1 MNKGIAII
9 AARGGSKGV
18 PRKAVKR
25 LGGWPLINWTLRAAV
40 DSNQFDYIFVTTD
53 DAEIE
58 QVVNIDFRDVQV
70 IRRPGY
76 LATDWVQTDEV
87 LRQALRQLFYESE
100 KWFGG
105 RKITVDDVPYVAFL
119 DPTCPFRDKDDIAKA
134 VSLYLTK
141 KHFGISSTVLC
152 VVRDRKFHWRRRG
165 QDTTIESIIEN
176 TNGLF
181 EPVNHDPL
189 MRVGRQTTS
198 SWLYRE
204 SGAVY
209 IFDPIKFLERGNY
222 RQPPYIGYLLDES
235 HAIEIDELFDWL
247 MAETMLKAKNH
258 DNL

>member
-76 LATDWVQTDEV
+76 LATDEVQTDEV
-87 LRQALRQLFYESE
+87 YRQALRQIFYEPE

-105 RKITVDDVPYVAFL
+105 RKTTVDDVPYVAFL
-119 DPTCPFRDKDDIAKA
+119 DPTCPFRDRDDIIRA
-134 VSLYLTK
+134 VNLYNSFRKL
-141 KHFGISSTVLC
+141 GGTVPIRPTVFC
-152 VVRDRKFHWRRRG
+152 VIRDRKFHWKDVDG
-165 QDTTIESIIEN
+165 KCFNAVYHNPQT
-176 TNGLF
+176 
-181 EPVNHDPL
+181 
-189 MRVGRQTTS
+189 RVGRQSIS

-204 SGAVY
+204 SGAAY
-209 IFDPIKFLERGNY
+209 IIDPIQFLEKGNY
-222 RQPPYIGYLLDES
+222 RQPPFVGCLLDET